1 MQMNNQSSEATA
13 TMSSST
19 TSSGAPSSLLIKNN
33 NVNVNHLSSSSTT
46 TTNAD
51 IAEPLTID
59 YTALI
64 TPTKAIAEARL
75 LEKNEK
81 KRQQVNVG
89 PHAPSSTAAP
99 TTTTALGSS
108 NSSNVAVS
116 KKQHKKKRS
125 TSEGESTAN
134 TKSLSQSQSIKWPP
148 VSSSKSLPPLS
159 GRVSDLLRAEM
170 SNSRG
175 SLRDTIEFEVNQE
188 CKLCD
193 K

>member
-1 MQMNNQSSEATA
+1 MNNQSSEATA

-46 TTNAD
+46 TTTNA
-51 IAEPLTID
+51 ATAPPLAID

-64 TPTKAIAEARL
+64 TPTKAIAEAQL

-99 TTTTALGSS
+99 TTTTALGS
-108 NSSNVAVS
+108 NNISNVAVS

-170 SNSRG
+170 TNSRG